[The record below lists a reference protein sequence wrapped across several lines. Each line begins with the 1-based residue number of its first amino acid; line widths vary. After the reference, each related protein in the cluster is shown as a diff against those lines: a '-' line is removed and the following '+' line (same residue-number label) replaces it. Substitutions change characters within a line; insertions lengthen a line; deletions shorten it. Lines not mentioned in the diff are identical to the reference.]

1 MLQRLLIEK
10 IENRVLVGTLMF
22 LGIMVLTGWIA
33 INEPGRMAAFEQQ
46 HLARSIEKG
55 AELFAANCSTCH
67 GMNGYGI
74 LGRAPGLDNPALFGH
89 DFLASLNSEAQGL
102 TETKNRLAE
111 LQTEL
116 DGGGITRERQAEVE
130 AQIAALQADYG
141 DDVAAGID
149 ARLAQIEQERQ
160 ALVTQMQTA
169 VDKGYDPQNPD
180 RLAALGW
187 QGTLD
192 SFIQTTLVHGRPT
205 SESYWPTAMVAWSQR
220 AGGPLRDDQIA
231 DLANYI
237 MNWDKGDNWT
247 LDDLLLV
254 QQFAIR
260 PGLPG
265 APAEEV
271 QPIGTNVDEIMTQLE
286 GVTGDPAN
294 GQTIYNNP
302 PLACIG
308 CHSVDAV
315 APLTANQWANI
326 NSVRLAEPQ
335 FAGYTPEH
343 YIVESIVNPGAY
355 LVPGYGNVMSSDF
368 GQRIDIQMLADII
381 AYIKS
386 YGG

>member
-10 IENRVLVGTLMF
+10 IENRVFVGTLMF
-22 LGIMVLTGWIA
+22 LAIMVLTGWIA

-67 GMNGYGI
+67 GTDGYGL
-74 LGRAPGLDNPALFGH
+74 LGRAPGLNNPALFAH
-89 DFLASLNSEAQGL
+89 DFAAPLTLEAQRL
-102 TETKNRLAE
+102 TETKDQLAK
-111 LQTEL
+111 LQAEL
-116 DGGGITRERQAEVE
+116 DGGGITRERQAEIE
-130 AQIAALQADYG
+130 AQIAAAQADFG

-149 ARLAQIEQERQ
+149 ARLAEIETERQ
-160 ALVTQMQTA
+160 ALLTQMQPA
-169 VDKGYDPQNPD
+169 VDKGYDPDTPS

-205 SESYWPTAMVAWSQR
+205 SESYWPQAMVAWSQR

-231 DLANYI
+231 DLSNYI
-237 MNWDKGDNWT
+237 RNWDKGDNWT
-247 LDDLLLV
+247 LDDLLSV
-254 QQFAIR
+254 QQFAVR

-265 APAEEV
+265 TEAAQIV
-271 QPIGTNVDEIMTQLE
+271 PIGTNVDEIMTQL
-286 GVTGDPAN
+286 GSVTGDPAN
-294 GQTIYNNP
+294 GQTIYNNA

-308 CHSVDAV
+308 CHAVEAV
-315 APLTANQWANI
+315 APLTASQWQNI
-326 NSVRLAEPQ
+326 LNVRLKEPQ

-355 LVPGYGNVMSSDF
+355 LVPGYGNVMSPDF

-386 YGG
+386 YG

>member
-1 MLQRLLIEK
+1 MLQRMLIEK
-10 IENRVLVGTLMF
+10 IENRILVGILMF
-22 LGIMVLTGWIA
+22 LGIMVLTGWVA
-33 INEPGRMAAFEQQ
+33 INEPGRMAAFKQQ

-55 AELFAANCSTCH
+55 AELYAANCSTCH
-67 GMNGYGI
+67 GNEGYGI
-74 LGRAPGLDNPALFGH
+74 LGRAPALHNPALFDH
-89 DFLASLNSEAQGL
+89 DFFAPISREAANL
-102 TETKNRLAE
+102 ESTKAE
-111 LQTEL
+111 LARLQAEL
-116 DGGGITRERQAEVE
+116 DGGGITRERQA
-130 AQIAALQADYG
+130 QIETRLGALREQFG
-141 DDVAAGID
+141 DDIVAGID
-149 ARLAQIEQERQ
+149 NRLAELENERQ
-160 ALVTQMQTA
+160 NLLMQMQSA
-169 VDKGYDPQNPD
+169 VDKGYDPENPG

-205 SESYWPTAMVAWSQR
+205 SESYWPQAMVAWSQR

-231 DLANYI
+231 DISNYI
-237 MNWDKGDNWT
+237 INWDKADWT

-265 APAEEV
+265 SEAAQIE
-271 QPIGTNVDEIMTQLE
+271 PIGTDVAAIMAQLE
-286 GVTGDPAN
+286 GVTGDPLN

-308 CHSVDAV
+308 CHAVEAV
-315 APLTANQWANI
+315 APLTSAQWQHI
-326 NSVRLAEPQ
+326 NNDRLNEPQ
-335 FAGYTPEH
+335 FAGYTAEQ

-355 LVPGYGNVMSSDF
+355 LVPGYGNAMPADF

-386 YGG
+386 YE